1 MRMKM
6 AITSSSYDPA
16 TEQEMWPLGTM
27 LVKMAARRPVDI
39 FVFHFARE
47 PGMHVRSRIYST
59 RGCCAHVGHP
69 LKAGTSMT
77 QTLRISTVTW
87 IAIRKL

>member
-39 FVFHFARE
+39 FVFNFARE
-47 PGMHVRSRIYST
+47 PGMHVRSRSHIQYK
-59 RGCCAHVGHP
+59 RV
-69 LKAGTSMT
+69 
-77 QTLRISTVTW
+77 LRTCRSPTESWDEHDTNVADIDCDVDCY
-87 IAIRKL
+87 